1 MALSVQEFWQLVVA
15 SGLHDEENCRRLAN
29 AFANARDAGQVPRTV
44 QLPEWMINTRAMT
57 RYQAKVLL
65 AGRPGPFVYGD
76 YLVTDRL
83 EGGGATGLFRAI
95 HRPTGVNCSLYFL
108 SEKAVIDPSVVTA
121 LTALVSTASAASLPT
136 PYLTHCHTLVDLGSY
151 KFLVIDELPAGTLA
165 ARLTGGK
172 AMGAKEAARVLC
184 QVVEGLAGLHAANQV
199 HGAIRPDRVWLSPDS
214 GARLANF
221 PLARNPL
228 NLVGAHVTW
237 DVEPE
242 AVDYCPPECTSGEM
256 PTPRG
261 DIYSLGCT
269 LYHMLSG
276 RVPFPGDD
284 PQQTLQAQRSI
295 MPPPLDQV
303 NPAVPKAMA
312 GWVARMMAKT
322 PSVRYDDAGQ
332 LAAALAPLAKQFG
345 MTAETSVAPPE
356 RVKLENY
363 LIASGAMAA
372 HADATSTAAAPIMF
386 APHDT
391 ASPTA
396 AMIARHQRARRS
408 KLPLILGGVA
418 ALAVIG
424 GVATFLL
431 SSGTGSQ
438 QTARSL
444 PGPLPSSQPSLPAS
458 EIAPTDALAG
468 DTAAADVSSGSNSAG
483 STPIAAEPTPSVD
496 TVVGLEATM
505 WASPTHGPRLNLA
518 YVVPGAEIIVA
529 LRPAQWAAN
538 GEAEKL
544 LDERTSGWL
553 GKFVGEELVG
563 LLDTPLVGI
572 DRMIIAIL
580 DGADGSPRWALVA
593 TLKEP
598 HDLNALLA
606 KWDQPEAQ
614 EKEGVPFYQQ
624 GERAFYLP
632 VAGEGRTIVIG
643 PAELITEEVIPAGND
658 PPALTRELETLLA
671 ASDADRDLTIL
682 ASPSILLTGSKAWL
696 PGVSAR
702 LRLPLEQFL
711 AGNGSAT
718 TAEPARP
725 DSEAPAAAPRAIDVS
740 SQGLPKAVLA
750 SAHLTESDMFVEL
763 RIYIEPNQPAQ
774 ALARTYREHVARLP
788 KQASD
793 YIRTLALSDYS
804 RDVLFGFPLM
814 VEQFGRYTVVGTDN
828 RQIVLRAYLPSMAA
842 HNLAL
847 GMHLALLEQE
857 RPPASAEARPA
868 AAKPATASNAAEIA
882 EPLAERLNRKISLV
896 FDRATL
902 EKALQ
907 MVADELAA
915 EVVIM
920 GPDLQAEGITKNQ
933 SFGLEERDQ
942 PAREILQKIM
952 IRANSDGKL
961 VYVIKPPAGGDGEA
975 LYITTR
981 AAAKGRGETLPA
993 EFAEK

>member
-15 SGLHDEENCRRLAN
+15 SGLHDEENCRRLAD

-83 EGGGATGLFRAI
+83 EGAGATGLFRAL

-121 LTALVSTASAASLPT
+121 IIALTNSASVTSLAT

-151 KFLVIDELPAGTLA
+151 KFLVIDELPVGTLA
-165 ARLTGGK
+165 ARLAGNTAIGS
-172 AMGAKEAARVLC
+172 KEAARVLC
-184 QVVEGLAGLHAANQV
+184 QITEGLARLHAAQQV
-199 HGAIRPDRVWLSPDS
+199 HGAIRPDRVWLSPDG

-228 NLVGAHVTW
+228 ALVGAHVTW

-242 AVDYCPPECTSGEM
+242 GIDYCPPECTSGEI

-303 NPAVPKAMA
+303 NPAVPKTMA

-322 PSVRYDDAGQ
+322 PSARYDDAGQ

-356 RVKLENY
+356 RMKLENY

-372 HADATSTAAAPIMF
+372 HAEVAAATATPIMF
-386 APHDT
+386 APHDM

-396 AMIARHQRARRS
+396 AMIARHQQSRHK

-418 ALAVIG
+418 ALVVMG
-424 GVATFLL
+424 GAATFWLVA
-431 SSGTGSQ
+431 GKGSQ
-438 QTARSL
+438 QTAR
-444 PGPLPSSQPSLPAS
+444 PIDTPLPSSQQSLPAS
-458 EIAPTDALAG
+458 DIASTNTAVG
-468 DTAAADVSSGSNSAG
+468 DMAPSSISGNSNSAE
-483 STPIAAEPTPSVD
+483 STPIATEPAVSVD
-496 TVVGLEATM
+496 TVVGLDATM

-518 YVVPGAEIIVA
+518 YVVPGAEVIVA
-529 LRPAQWAAN
+529 LRPAQWIGN
-538 GEAEKL
+538 GEMEKI
-544 LDERTSGWL
+544 LDKRTSGWL
-553 GKFVGEELVG
+553 GQFISEELVG
-563 LLDTPLVGI
+563 LLDTPLAGI
-572 DRMIIAIL
+572 DRVIIAIL
-580 DGADGSPRWALVA
+580 DSADGSPRWALVA

-598 HDLNALLA
+598 HDLDALLA
-606 KWDQPEAQ
+606 KWGQPESQ
-614 EKEGVPFYQQ
+614 EKEGISFYSQ
-624 GERAFYLP
+624 GAKAYYLP
-632 VAGEGRTIVIG
+632 AAGEGRTIVIG
-643 PAELITEEVIPAGND
+643 PTELITEEVIPAGHD
-658 PPALTRELETLLA
+658 TPALTRELETLLA
-671 ASDADRDLTIL
+671 ASDGDRDLTIL

-696 PGVSAR
+696 PGVAGR
-702 LRLPLEQFL
+702 LRVPLELFL
-711 AGNGSAT
+711 AGDRPADA
-718 TAEPARP
+718 AEPTRP
-725 DSEAPAAAPRAIDVS
+725 DSTASTVAPRAIDVS
-740 SQGLPKAVLA
+740 SQGLPKAILA
-750 SAHLTESDMFVEL
+750 SAHLTEADVFAEL

-774 ALARTYREHVARLP
+774 ALARVYREHVARLP

-814 VEQFGRYTVVGTDN
+814 VEQFGRYTVVGTDT

-847 GMHLALLEQE
+847 GLHLALLERE
-857 RPPASAEARPA
+857 R
-868 AAKPATASNAAEIA
+868 
-882 EPLAERLNRKISLV
+882 
-896 FDRATL
+896 
-902 EKALQ
+902 
-907 MVADELAA
+907 
-915 EVVIM
+915 
-920 GPDLQAEGITKNQ
+920 
-933 SFGLEERDQ
+933 
-942 PAREILQKIM
+942 
-952 IRANSDGKL
+952 
-961 VYVIKPPAGGDGEA
+961 
-975 LYITTR
+975 
-981 AAAKGRGETLPA
+981 
-993 EFAEK
+993 